1 MVARIRISNR
11 RIMPARLPVEL
22 AGIDDDAAERRAV
35 TADELRRGMHNDVRA
50 VLNRANQVG
59 RAERVVNHQRK
70 AVPVSNFRNCVDVGN
85 IAVRVAEGFQI
96 NRAGVALN
104 GVLDLGEVVR
114 IHERRGDA
122 KMRQGMLQQV
132 VAAAVNRLL
141 RDDVTAILRQ
151 RLNRVVNRRRTG
163 CQRKRRNTA
172 FQRRNALFQ
181 HILRGVG
188 QSAIDIARICQT
200 ETCGGM
206 GGVLKDVGR
215 GLINRDSAG
224 IGRGIRLFLANM
236 QLKGF
241 KLVIAHRD
249 VLFSFYVDLCR

>member
-1 MVARIRISNR
+1 M
-11 RIMPARLPVEL
+11 
-22 AGIDDDAAERRAV
+22 GD
-35 TADELRRGMHNDVRA
+35 
-50 VLNRANQVG
+50 
-59 RAERVVNHQRK
+59 
-70 AVPVSNFRNCVDVGN
+70 FRNCVDVGN

-96 NRAGVALN
+96 NRAGVVLN
-104 GVLDLGEVVR
+104 GVLNLGEVVR
-114 IHERRGDA
+114 IHARRGDA
-122 KMRQGMLQQV
+122 EMRQGVLQQV

-141 RDDVTAILRQ
+141 RDDVAAILRL

-163 CQRKRRNTA
+163 CQRKRRNAA

-188 QSAIDIARICQT
+188 QSAVDIARICQT

-224 IGRGIRLFLANM
+224 IGCGIRLFLANM